1 MQENRLVALLAAIKF
16 THILDFMIMMPLGP
30 QLMRLWGVSPS
41 EFGLLVSAYT
51 FSAGICGLAF
61 SFVLD
66 RFERRQALV
75 LLYAGFLLGTMMCVL
90 AESYAMLLAARLLA
104 GAFGGLLGAQVL
116 AIIGDAIPLQR
127 RAAAMGK
134 MMSAFSLASV
144 AGVPF
149 GLFLADRLGWH
160 APFLFIVVVG
170 VLLAAAALRF
180 IPIMT
185 EHMQRKADQMSVF
198 ASLRELADP
207 DQLRAHVFIVLLM
220 VGQFCVIPFIAPY
233 MVKNVGLSESQLPL
247 IYLVGGALT
256 FISNPLVGR
265 LADRF
270 GRLRVFTVLA
280 GLSLMPL
287 WLMTNMGP
295 VGLVVS
301 LGAVGLFFVF
311 VTGRIV
317 PAMTMVSAVVLPQ
330 KRGNFMGINTAVQQ
344 LASGA
349 GSYVAGLMVTTAT
362 TGQLVGYA
370 HVGYM
375 AIAASIAAMLMA
387 RWLRAV
393 G

>member
-75 LLYAGFLLGTMMCVL
+75 FLYAGFLLGTLMCAM

-116 AIIGDAIPLQR
+116 AIVGDAIPLQR

-149 GLFLADRLGWH
+149 GLFLADRMGWH
-160 APFLFIVVVG
+160 APFLFIVAVG
-170 VLLAAAALRF
+170 ALLAAAAWRF
-180 IPIMT
+180 IPVMT
-185 EHMQRKADQMSVF
+185 GHLQRKDDQMS
-198 ASLRELADP
+198 LRQAVQELADP
-207 DQLRAHVFIVLLM
+207 DQLRAHLFIVLLM
-220 VGQFCVIPFIAPY
+220 VGQFSVIPFIAPY

-256 FISNPLVGR
+256 FFSNPLVGR

-280 GLSLMPL
+280 VLSLFPL
-287 WLMTNMGP
+287 WIMTNMGP
-295 VGLVVS
+295 VGMVIS
-301 LGAVGLFFVF
+301 LAAVGLFFVF

-317 PAMTMVSAVVLPQ
+317 PAMTMVSAVVPPQ
-330 KRGNFMGINTAVQQ
+330 KRGTFMGMNTAVQQ

-349 GSYVAGLMVTTAT
+349 GSYVAGLMVTTAA
-362 TGQLVGYA
+362 TGQLMGYA
-370 HVGYM
+370 NVGYM
-375 AIAASIAAMLMA
+375 AIVASVAAMFMA

-393 G
+393 A

>member
-75 LLYAGFLLGTMMCVL
+75 FLYAGFLLGTLMCAM

-116 AIIGDAIPLQR
+116 AIVGDAIPLQR

-149 GLFLADRLGWH
+149 GLFLADRMGWH
-160 APFLFIVVVG
+160 APFLFIVAVG
-170 VLLAAAALRF
+170 ALLAAAAWRF
-180 IPIMT
+180 IPVMT
-185 EHMQRKADQMSVF
+185 GHLQRKDDQMS
-198 ASLRELADP
+198 LRQAVQELADP
-207 DQLRAHVFIVLLM
+207 DQLRAHLFIVLLM
-220 VGQFCVIPFIAPY
+220 VGQFSVIPFIAPY

-256 FISNPLVGR
+256 FLSNPLVGR

-280 GLSLMPL
+280 VLSLFPL
-287 WLMTNMGP
+287 WIMTNMGP
-295 VGLVVS
+295 VGMVIS
-301 LGAVGLFFVF
+301 LAAVGLFFVF

-317 PAMTMVSAVVLPQ
+317 PAMTMVSAVVPPQ
-330 KRGNFMGINTAVQQ
+330 KRGTFMGMNTAVQQ

-349 GSYVAGLMVTTAT
+349 GSYVAGLMVTTAD
-362 TGQLVGYA
+362 TGQLMGYA
-370 HVGYM
+370 NVGYM
-375 AIAASIAAMLMA
+375 AIVASVAAMFMA

-393 G
+393 A

>member
-1 MQENRLVALLAAIKF
+1 
-16 THILDFMIMMPLGP
+16 MMPLGP